1 MNGVTLRHLRYFTAL
16 ARHGHF
22 GRAAEACAVTQPA
35 LSVQIKELEALLGA
49 PLVERGGRTLR
60 LTGLGQVF
68 AERARS
74 ILREVD
80 DLGDVARAARG
91 DIVGPIR
98 VGFIPTIAPYLLPA
112 CLTALGAAQP
122 AADLRPREAVTG
134 TLLQGLADGSLDAAV
149 LALPTSEPSLHEEP
163 LIEEEFVLVRPKDQ
177 ASLPVPGIDA
187 LGEARLLLLEEGHC
201 FRDQA
206 LAFCAPAGARPGDLI
221 EGSSLATLV
230 QMVGAG
236 LGLTL
241 VPDMAVTLETRR
253 APVTVQRLRPPRPS
267 RTVGMVWRRTTPLA
281 APLGRIAEIFR
292 DAATGLRSQ
301 ASSGA

>member
-1 MNGVTLRHLRYFTAL
+1 MNGVTLRHLRYFAAL
-16 ARHGHF
+16 ARYGHF

-49 PLVERGGRTLR
+49 PLVERGGRGLR
-60 LTGLGQVF
+60 LTGLGAVF
-68 AERARS
+68 AERARA

-80 DLGDVARAARG
+80 DLGDIARAARG
-91 DIVGPIR
+91 EIVGPIR
-98 VGFIPTIAPYLLPA
+98 IGFIPTIAPYLLPA
-112 CLTALGAAQP
+112 CLTALAAAQP
-122 AADLRPREAVTG
+122 EADLRPREAVTG
-134 TLLQGLADGSLDAAV
+134 TLLNALAEGTLDAAV
-149 LALPTSEPSLHEEP
+149 LALPASEPSLHEEP
-163 LIEEEFVLVRPKDQ
+163 LIEEEFVLVRPHAEAD
-177 ASLPVPGIDA
+177 APVPGVADLA
-187 LGEARLLLLEEGHC
+187 GARLLLLEEGHC

-206 LAFCAPAGARPGDLI
+206 LAFCAPVSAGPGDLI

-241 VPDMAVTLETRR
+241 VPEMAVRLETPR
-253 APVTVQRLRPPRPS
+253 APVAVQRLNRPRPV

-281 APLGRIAEIFR
+281 APLARIAAIFR
-292 DAATGLRSQ
+292 KAARDQ